1 MITRKMRVDDM
12 NCNGCAARVVTTLM
26 NLKGVVKVI
35 TNLDDQEAEVTYDDH
50 ALAEPD
56 LREALR
62 TAGFG
67 MPNRDFCENTQ
78 KQ

>member
-1 MITRKMRVDDM
+1 MRIEDM
-12 NCNGCAARVVTTLM
+12 NCNGCAARVVSTLM

-35 TNLDDQEAEVTYDDH
+35 TDLDDQEAEVTFDER
-50 ALAEPD
+50 ALMEAD

-67 MPNRDFCENTQ
+67 SASKEFCENA
-78 KQ
+78 KVN